1 MHTDQIVIKT
11 RRTIRQAVVIVFIS
25 VIAGLLTNQIRSET
39 IPLVADWSPEARLS
53 TDSGEG
59 MIISLEEANA
69 LCSDEEAV
77 FLDARSPEDYAMG
90 HILCA

>member
-1 MHTDQIVIKT
+1 MQIDRIIRKA
-11 RRTIRQAVVIVFIS
+11 RRTVWQAVVIVFIS

-39 IPLVADWSPEARLS
+39 IPLVADWSPEARLF
-53 TDSGEG
+53 TDSGES

-69 LCSDEEAV
+69 LCSDKEAV